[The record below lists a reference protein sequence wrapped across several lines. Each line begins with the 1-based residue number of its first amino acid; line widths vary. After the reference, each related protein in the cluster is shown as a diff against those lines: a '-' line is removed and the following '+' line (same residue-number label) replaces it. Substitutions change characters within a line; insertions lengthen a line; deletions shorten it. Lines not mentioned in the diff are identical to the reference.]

1 MRQVHAGSPHGF
13 SYGSTVSYQCKRG
26 FYLLGT
32 PVLGCQGDGTWD
44 RPRPQCLRKYTC
56 PGLQGSPR
64 PVHACACVCV
74 RVCTRVTPVLH
85 VAPSGP
91 GVGSQP

>member
-1 MRQVHAGSPHGF
+1 MRQVHTGSPHGF

-56 PGLQGSPR
+56 PGLQGSPH
-64 PVHACACVCV
+64 PVHACACACA
-74 RVCTRVTPVLH
+74 RV
-85 VAPSGP
+85 
-91 GVGSQP
+91 